1 MDRRQFLATA
11 SIGGAAALTVGYS
24 QASGAEPNR
33 AATPAGTLNRTSS
46 WDEIKRQFETSP
58 GMVQMTSFY
67 LASHPKPVRDA
78 IERHRRGLDLNS
90 VHYIHENVARLE
102 RAVREAASSYMGV
115 HPDEL
120 AFTDSTTMGLGLVY
134 SGMKLKAGQEILTDT
149 RDHIVTT
156 TSARYGAEQS
166 GATLRQSPLYADPA
180 RVSVDEVVAN
190 VRSNLRDNTR
200 LLAVTWVHSGTG
212 VKMPIS
218 RIAEVVRAH
227 NRGKSAEERTL
238 LAVDGVHGFGIENVA
253 IPELGADFFIAGT
266 HKWLTGPRG
275 TGLIWGR
282 NDAWPFVQATIPSFD
297 RAWRDGPI
305 EQMPLAAIHTPG
317 GFHSFEH
324 RWALAEAFKFHSA
337 IGKDRIATRIH
348 HLNSLAKKQMAKLPK
363 VQLHTPMSSEL
374 SAGIIAFEV
383 AGINPEQVVDKLHA
397 NGVIASETPGFYRPS
412 LARVAPSLLTTESD
426 VDRTVRAIAA
436 L

>member
-1 MDRRQFLATA
+1 MDRRQFLAAA
-11 SIGGAAALTVGYS
+11 SVGGAAALTVGYS
-24 QASGAEPNR
+24 QASGAQPNR
-33 AATPAGTLNRTSS
+33 AATPAPTLDRTSA
-46 WDEIKRQFETSP
+46 WEEIKRQFEIAP

-90 VHYIHENVARLE
+90 VNYIHDNVASLE

-115 HPDEL
+115 HPNEL

-134 SGMKLKAGQEILTDT
+134 SGMKLKPGEEILTDT

-156 TSARYGAEQS
+156 TSASYGAERS
-166 GATLRQSPLYADPA
+166 GASLRQTPLYADPA

-190 VRSNLRDNTR
+190 VRSNLRKNTR
-200 LLAVTWVHSGTG
+200 LLAITWVHSGTG
-212 VKMPIS
+212 VKMPVS

-227 NRGKSAEERTL
+227 NRGKSAEQRTL

-282 NDAWPFVQATIPSFD
+282 NDAWPFVQATIPTFD
-297 RAWRDGPI
+297 PIWREGPF
-305 EQMPLAAIHTPG
+305 EKMPLAAFHTPG

-324 RWALAEAFKFHSA
+324 RWALTEAFKFHSA

-348 HLNSLAKKQMAKLPK
+348 QLNSLAKRLMAKLPK
-363 VQLHTPMSSEL
+363 VRVHTPMSSDL

-383 AGINPEQVVDKLHA
+383 AGMNPGQVVVKMHA
-397 NGVIASETPGFYRPS
+397 QGIIASETPGFYRPN
-412 LARVAPSLLTTESD
+412 LARIAPSLLTTESD
-426 VDRTVRAIAA
+426 VERTVQAIAA

>member
-1 MDRRQFLATA
+1 MDRRQFIAAATV
-11 SIGGAAALTVGYS
+11 GGAAALTLGSS
-24 QASGAEPNR
+24 QAGSARSDAGQAP
-33 AATPAGTLNRTSS
+33 AAPIGRDSS
-46 WDEIKRQFETSP
+46 WEEIKRQFEIAP

-90 VHYIHENVARLE
+90 VDYIHENVGPLE
-102 RAVREAASSYMGV
+102 RAVRKSASRYMGV
-115 HPDEL
+115 DPDEL
-120 AFTDSTTMGLGLVY
+120 AFTDSTTMGLGLLY
-134 SGMKLKAGQEILTDT
+134 TGMKLKPGQEILTDT

-156 TSARYGAEQS
+156 ISATYGAQQS
-166 GATLRQSPLYADPA
+166 GASLRQAALYADPA

-190 VRSNLRDNTR
+190 VRSNLRANTR
-200 LLAVTWVHSGTG
+200 LLAITWVHSGTG
-212 VKMPIS
+212 VKMPVS

-238 LAVDGVHGFGIENVA
+238 LAVDGVHGFGIEDVA
-253 IPELGADFFIAGT
+253 IPDLGADFFIAGT

-282 NDAWPFVQATIPSFD
+282 KDAWPFVQATIPSFD
-297 RAWRDGPI
+297 PIWREGPPNL
-305 EQMPLAAIHTPG
+305 MPLAALHTPG

-324 RWALAEAFKFHSA
+324 RWAVTEAFDFHSA
-337 IGKDRIATRIH
+337 IGKDRVAARIH
-348 HLNSLAKKQMAKLPK
+348 ALNSLAKTQMARLRK
-363 VQLHTPMSSEL
+363 VRIHTPMSPEL

-383 AGINPEQVVDKLHA
+383 DGLTPGQVVEGLHKR
-397 NGVIASETPGFYRPS
+397 GIIASETPGFYQPR
-412 LARVAPSLLTTESD
+412 LARVAPSLLTNEVD
-426 VDRTVRAIAA
+426 VQKTVHAIAA

>member
-1 MDRRQFLATA
+1 MDRRQFIAAATV
-11 SIGGAAALTVGYS
+11 GGAAALTLGSS
-24 QASGAEPNR
+24 QAGSARSDAGQA
-33 AATPAGTLNRTSS
+33 PASPIGRDSS
-46 WDEIKRQFETSP
+46 WEEIKRQFEIAP

-90 VHYIHENVARLE
+90 VDYIHENVGPLE
-102 RAVREAASSYMGV
+102 RAVRKSASRYMGV
-115 HPDEL
+115 DPDEL

-134 SGMKLKAGQEILTDT
+134 SGMKLEPGQEVLTDT

-156 TSARYGAEQS
+156 ISATYGAQQS
-166 GATLRQSPLYADPA
+166 GASLRQAALYADPA

-190 VRSNLRDNTR
+190 VRSNLRANTR
-200 LLAVTWVHSGTG
+200 LLAITWVHSGTG
-212 VKMPIS
+212 VKMPVS

-238 LAVDGVHGFGIENVA
+238 LAVDGVHGFGIEDVA
-253 IPELGADFFIAGT
+253 IPDLGADFFIAGT

-282 NDAWPFVQATIPSFD
+282 KDAWPFVEATIPTFD
-297 RAWRDGPI
+297 PMWRDGSP
-305 EQMPLAAIHTPG
+305 EQMPQAAWHTPG

-324 RWALAEAFKFHSA
+324 RWAVTEAFEFHAA
-337 IGKDRIATRIH
+337 IGKDRVAARIH
-348 HLNSLAKKQMAKLPK
+348 ALNSLAKTQMARLPK
-363 VQLHTPMSSEL
+363 VRIHTPMSPEV

-383 AGINPEQVVDKLHA
+383 DGLTPGQVVEGLHKR
-397 NGVIASETPGFYRPS
+397 GVIASETPGFYQPS
-412 LARVAPSLLTTESD
+412 LARVAPSLLTNEVD
-426 VDRTVRAIAA
+426 VQKTVHAIAA